1 MAKKKVQTARPIE
14 MRKLVEPGAMEISIS
29 RQCQLLGISSS
40 SYYYKPTE
48 PSEFQLDVMDEI
60 YDIYLEFP
68 FYGSRKM
75 SKELNLRE
83 WEVGRKMARSLM
95 RHMDIEAIYQK
106 PKTSKPHPQH
116 KIYPYRLKG
125 LTIDRPNQVWCTDIT
140 YIRID
145 SGWCYLMAVMDWY
158 SRRVISWGLSNTMDA
173 DFCCRVLQDALTK
186 GTPGIFNTDQGS
198 QFTSTAFVDILL
210 DNKIVVS
217 MDGKG
222 RYLDNILI
230 ERLWRSVKYEDV
242 KIKQYDTIIKT
253 QVGIS
258 EYITKYNFKRIHQ
271 SLGYRTPDEVWK
283 DAS

>member
-1 MAKKKVQTARPIE
+1 M
-14 MRKLVEPGAMEISIS
+14 L
-29 RQCQLLGISSS
+29 
-40 SYYYKPTE
+40 
-48 PSEFQLDVMDEI
+48 F
-60 YDIYLEFP
+60 
-68 FYGSRKM
+68 
-75 SKELNLRE
+75 
-83 WEVGRKMARSLM
+83 
-95 RHMDIEAIYQK
+95 RH
-106 PKTSKPHPQH
+106 
-116 KIYPYRLKG
+116 R
-125 LTIDRPNQVWCTDIT
+125 NNTDIT

-242 KIKQYDTIIKT
+242 KIKQYDTIIET

>member
-1 MAKKKVQTARPIE
+1 M
-14 MRKLVEPGAMEISIS
+14 ISTS
-29 RQCQLLGISSS
+29 NSHS
-40 SYYYKPTE
+40 T
-48 PSEFQLDVMDEI
+48 
-60 YDIYLEFP
+60 
-68 FYGSRKM
+68 
-75 SKELNLRE
+75 ELNLRE

-106 PKTSKPHPQH
+106 PKTSKPHPEH

-242 KIKQYDTIIKT
+242 KIKQYDTIIET

-271 SLGYRTPDEVWK
+271 SLGYRTPYEVWK